1 MRHSF
6 SEQIEVPQG
15 LPPQDDAPSSSAK
28 QAHASQS
35 HADELGDLPIFNG
48 LSDNLLDDLLRNASA
63 LHFRPGEL
71 ILRQGEFT
79 SRLHVIL
86 RGIVDL
92 THVSSK
98 SECGVLLLSGKDLLL
113 PATTL
118 FSEPALVSARAL
130 TNVKTLALDGI
141 TVEAA
146 LARSTVLTNNLMK
159 AMSGQWRMAVR
170 NILDLNCRSA
180 AQRVGAFLLR
190 IADLQPDTTAPVLP
204 IAKRHLAV
212 RLGIT
217 AETLSRMLQ
226 TVADHGLHLRG
237 RAIVIRDRKAIEDFC
252 GPDPYPVR
260 DERLL
265 DVFAL

>member
-1 MRHSF
+1 MRCPT
-6 SEQIEVPQG
+6 SELVGPARALATEE
-15 LPPQDDAPSSSAK
+15 DAASPSAK
-28 QAHASQS
+28 PPALGSERV
-35 HADELGDLPIFNG
+35 DELAKLPIFNS
-48 LSDNLLDDLLRNASA
+48 LSSDVFDELLRGGSA
-63 LHFRPGEL
+63 CQFRPGEL
-71 ILRQGEFT
+71 ILRQGDFST
-79 SRLHVIL
+79 TLHVIL

-92 THVSSK
+92 THVSAK
-98 SECGVLLLSGKDLLL
+98 SECGVLLLSARDLLL

-118 FSEPALVSARAL
+118 FGEPALVSARAL
-130 TNVKTLALDGI
+130 TNVKTLILNGGS
-141 TVEAA
+141 VEAA

-190 IADLQPDTTAPVLP
+190 ISDLQSDTAAPVLP

-212 RLGIT
+212 RLGMT

-237 RAIVIRDRKAIEDFC
+237 RTIVIRDRAAIEEFC

>member
-1 MRHSF
+1 MRLSVPD
-6 SEQIEVPQG
+6 QIEFQQG
-15 LPPQDDAPSSSAK
+15 SSAEDDIP
-28 QAHASQS
+28 ALSAGPAISSQS
-35 HADELGDLPIFNG
+35 HADSIGALPVFKG
-48 LSDNLLDDLLRNASA
+48 LPDNLLDDLLRNASMQ
-63 LHFRPGEL
+63 HFSPGEL
-71 ILRQGEFT
+71 IIRQGEFT
-79 SRLHVIL
+79 STLHVIL

-92 THVSSK
+92 THVSSR
-98 SECGVLLLSGKDLLL
+98 SECGVLLLSAKDLLL

-130 TNVKTLALDGI
+130 TNVETLTLDGATI
-141 TVEAA
+141 ETA
-146 LARSTVLTNNLMK
+146 LTRSTMLTNNFMK

-190 IADLQPDTTAPVLP
+190 IADLQPEAIAPELP

-237 RAIVIRDRKAIEDFC
+237 RTIVVRDRAAIEQFC

>member
-1 MRHSF
+1 MRF
-6 SEQIEVPQG
+6 PTSEVIGPDQPLPIEEDSASP
-15 LPPQDDAPSSSAK
+15 SAK
-28 QAHASQS
+28 APALGPERI
-35 HADELGDLPIFNG
+35 DELAKLPIFNS
-48 LSDNLLDDLLRNASA
+48 LSSDLLNELLRSGSA
-63 LHFRPGEL
+63 QQFRPGEL

-79 SRLHVIL
+79 STLHVIL

-92 THVSSK
+92 THVSAK
-98 SECGVLLLSGKDLLL
+98 SECGVLLLSARDLLL

-130 TNVKTLALDGI
+130 TNVKTLMLNGGAVDS
-141 TVEAA
+141 A

-190 IADLQPDTTAPVLP
+190 IADLQSETAAPLLP

-226 TVADHGLHLRG
+226 IVADHGLHLRG
-237 RAIVIRDRKAIEDFC
+237 RTIVIRDRQAIEDFC